1 MSVCWWYFFKLELRF
16 ADKVKDLI
24 SQIKKILLVWLRGG
38 MRKRINFKRTSP
50 RFYRKCLMCEGLAS
64 KPQTL
69 VNGNHRTCAL
79 QHSTAAMYIVSD
91 HRTACITCWW
101 VLPPNYLHERPRTQK
116 YEVRT
121 RETLMNQF
129 NATEYAHSLNLQN
142 RSKITS
148 LE

>member
-1 MSVCWWYFFKLELRF
+1 MKSGL
-16 ADKVKDLI
+16 DLYKI
-24 SQIKKILLVWLRGG
+24 SRNSEGFRKILLAWSWDGTC
-38 MRKRINFKRTSP
+38 KRINFKRTSS
-50 RFYRKCLMCEGLAS
+50 RFYRKCLICEGLES

-69 VNGNHRTCAL
+69 VDGNHRTRAL
-79 QHSTAAMYIVSD
+79 QHSSATMYIVSD

-129 NATEYAHSLNLQN
+129 NAIALRTHAA
-142 RSKITS
+142 
-148 LE
+148 